1 MTSLSSGRP
10 ATTVG
15 APATDSLPAG
25 RNGVHVALILNPT
38 DGSTIQEV
46 PAAGREEVDAAYER
60 AIAAAEQWRKV
71 PAAERGR
78 RLQAAA
84 SILRERLEEFA
95 ALESLNTG
103 RPLHNTRG
111 ESSRAAAALEYY
123 AGFADKALG
132 TTVPVGDG
140 YHTYT
145 IREPRGVIL
154 GIIPWNAPY
163 VFAALKIAPALA
175 FGNALILKPAEETP
189 LTALLLSEV
198 IREAGIPD
206 DVLQIVTG
214 AAETGRLLVDDARAD
229 AIAFTGHHVTGMRI
243 AESAARHL
251 TPVSL
256 ELGGKSPQLIF
267 ADADLDAALEAVLL
281 GVFGQTGQ
289 MCIAGSRV
297 FVEASVFER
306 FRAQLVEAVEGLRVG
321 SPADTATQ
329 VGPHTTR
336 AQFEKTLRMIEV
348 GRSEGATVAAQA
360 DLSPELMSSG
370 GFYAPPT
377 VFTDVSPGMAVMQE
391 EIFGPVVCLA
401 PFDDEADALRQAHA
415 TKFGLAAGVWTSDIG
430 RAHRLARD
438 LKVGTVW
445 INTYRVLSVGV
456 PFGGVGWSGYGR
468 EGGEAA
474 VDLYT
479 QVKSVWTA
487 MEPGMPP
494 GYRL

>member
-1 MTSLSSGRP
+1 MTQ
-10 ATTVG
+10 
-15 APATDSLPAG
+15 
-25 RNGVHVALILNPT
+25 ILNPT
-38 DGSTIQEV
+38 DASTIQEIPAADSAEVSEAYENAVLAVDQWRRV
-46 PAAGREEVDAAYER
+46 PAS
-60 AIAAAEQWRKV
+60 
-71 PAAERGR
+71 ERGR
-78 RLQAAA
+78 LLNAAA
-84 SILRERLEEFA
+84 TILRERLEEFA

-132 TTVPVGDG
+132 TTVPVSDA

-145 IREPRGVIL
+145 LREPRGVVL

-189 LTALLLSEV
+189 LTAMLLAEV
-198 IREAGIPD
+198 IRDAGIPAG
-206 DVLQIVTG
+206 VLQVVTG
-214 AAETGRLLVDDARAD
+214 AAETGRLLVNDPRAD
-229 AIAFTGHHVTGMRI
+229 AIAFTGHHATGMSI

-297 FVEASVFER
+297 FVERSVYEEFQAR
-306 FRAQLVEAVEGLRVG
+306 LVAAVKALRVG
-321 SPADTATQ
+321 SPTDSSTQ

-336 AQFEKTLRMIEV
+336 AQYEKTLGMIEA

-360 DLSPELMSSG
+360 ALRPEVIASG

-377 VFTDVSPGMAVMQE
+377 VFTDVSSEMKVMQE

-401 PFDDEADALRQAHA
+401 PFDDDDDALRQAHA

-430 RAHRLARD
+430 RAHRFARD
-438 LKVGTVW
+438 LRVGTVW

-456 PFGGVGWSGYGR
+456 PFGGVGLSGYGR

-474 VDLYT
+474 IDLYT
-479 QVKSVWTA
+479 QVKSVWTS
-487 MEPGMPP
+487 MVPGMPP